1 MNMKKRLRNV
11 FLLLL
16 VACNVKASEVCVI
29 NKWFDGSLK
38 SRDVKFDLAV
48 KDTDGKNILLSQLPS
63 VSLSAGKSITEVK
76 KSQGLINIKNYSPEI
91 SASLNLYAGGRT
103 VLDVKE
109 NNLEHDLL
117 KTKMLS
123 EKNLYIYNLLSA
135 VFSLKTISE
144 NKKEIAEQIKIL
156 KKNEEVYKYLV
167 ESGKKPKIEL
177 ELINSGIEDLKAQF
191 KILGNNYK
199 KMVAETQT
207 RLGITE
213 NELMSVNYSD
223 FHGCIEHKDIQINQ
237 KEYTIEK
244 MRRDIH
250 IKRIESQILPD
261 VTLSFGVSPG
271 YDEKGVN
278 YHRLDYQMSVA
289 LTFNLASAFKMS
301 NDKQSELIRSR
312 QNELHFEDSVV
323 NYLNKKNEIDIELKN
338 IDLQTEV
345 VRKNIVIEE
354 RKLNYVK
361 EQLDSGRES
370 FLYYIDMLNR
380 MLLLKSRMSDLNNQ
394 RIYYEVLSDFY
405 N

>member
-1 MNMKKRLRNV
+1 
-11 FLLLL
+11 
-16 VACNVKASEVCVI
+16 I

-135 VFSLKTISE
+135 VFSLKTINE

-213 NELMSVNYSD
+213 NELMSV
-223 FHGCIEHKDIQINQ
+223 
-237 KEYTIEK
+237 
-244 MRRDIH
+244 
-250 IKRIESQILPD
+250 
-261 VTLSFGVSPG
+261 
-271 YDEKGVN
+271 
-278 YHRLDYQMSVA
+278 
-289 LTFNLASAFKMS
+289 
-301 NDKQSELIRSR
+301 
-312 QNELHFEDSVV
+312 
-323 NYLNKKNEIDIELKN
+323 
-338 IDLQTEV
+338 
-345 VRKNIVIEE
+345 
-354 RKLNYVK
+354 
-361 EQLDSGRES
+361 
-370 FLYYIDMLNR
+370 
-380 MLLLKSRMSDLNNQ
+380 
-394 RIYYEVLSDFY
+394 
-405 N
+405 

>member
-135 VFSLKTISE
+135 VFSLKTINE

-223 FHGCIEHKDIQINQ
+223 FYGCIEHKDIQINQ

-289 LTFNLASAFKMS
+289 LTFNLASAFKLS

-370 FLYYIDMLNR
+370 FLYYMDMLNR

>member
-135 VFSLKTISE
+135 VFSLKTINE

-167 ESGKKPKIEL
+167 ENGKKPKIEL

-370 FLYYIDMLNR
+370 FLYYMDMLNR

>member
-1 MNMKKRLRNV
+1 
-11 FLLLL
+11 
-16 VACNVKASEVCVI
+16 
-29 NKWFDGSLK
+29 
-38 SRDVKFDLAV
+38 
-48 KDTDGKNILLSQLPS
+48 
-63 VSLSAGKSITEVK
+63 
-76 KSQGLINIKNYSPEI
+76 
-91 SASLNLYAGGRT
+91 
-103 VLDVKE
+103 
-109 NNLEHDLL
+109 
-117 KTKMLS
+117 
-123 EKNLYIYNLLSA
+123 
-135 VFSLKTISE
+135 
-144 NKKEIAEQIKIL
+144 
-156 KKNEEVYKYLV
+156 
-167 ESGKKPKIEL
+167 
-177 ELINSGIEDLKAQF
+177 
-191 KILGNNYK
+191 
-199 KMVAETQT
+199 
-207 RLGITE
+207 
-213 NELMSVNYSD
+213 
-223 FHGCIEHKDIQINQ
+223 
-237 KEYTIEK
+237 
-244 MRRDIH
+244 
-250 IKRIESQILPD
+250 ILPD

-370 FLYYIDMLNR
+370 FLYYMDMLNR

>member
-135 VFSLKTISE
+135 VFSLKTINE

-167 ESGKKPKIEL
+167 ENGKKPKIEL

-289 LTFNLASAFKMS
+289 LTFNLASAFKLS

-370 FLYYIDMLNR
+370 FLYYMDMLNR